1 MTSGK
6 TAAIIVA
13 AGTGVR
19 SGSAAPKQYALLG
32 GKPVLAYS
40 LAALRGHPAI
50 DRVVVVIG
58 AGQEAALREA
68 VGDVEYVIGGATR
81 RMSVLAGLE
90 ALASSTGHP
99 GPVPGSTVPHDLQP
113 VGVNSGGPR
122 HEAGVTV
129 GVKIE
134 RVLIHDA
141 ARPFL
146 SADVI
151 DRLLAPLDAY
161 EGAIPALPVADTLVL
176 YDGMIGETVPR
187 TDLYRVQTPQAFVF
201 DAVLAAHRGWSG
213 PEPTDDAQMVRDT
226 GHEVTIVLGDPM
238 LEKITHPAD
247 FAAAE
252 ARLAASMR
260 SRTAT
265 GFDVHRLEAGEELW
279 LGGVL
284 IPHDKG
290 LSGHSDADVALHA
303 ITDALL
309 GTIAAGDIGTHF
321 PPSDPQWRGADSAQF
336 LQHAASLITA
346 RGGIIDFID
355 LTLIC
360 EAPKIGPHRS
370 AMRDRIAALLQVGVD
385 QVSIKAT
392 TTERLGFAGRGEG
405 IAAQAAA
412 TVRIPETR

>member
-1 MTSGK
+1 MSSNK

-13 AGTGVR
+13 AGTGAR
-19 SGSAAPKQYALLG
+19 SGSAVPKQYAPLG
-32 GKPVLAYS
+32 GRAVLAHSYE
-40 LAALRGHPAI
+40 ALRRHPAI

-58 AGQEAALREA
+58 AGQEAALKA
-68 VGDVEYVIGGATR
+68 AIGDVEHVTGGATR
-81 RMSVLAGLE
+81 RRSVLAGLE
-90 ALASSTGHP
+90 AL
-99 GPVPGSTVPHDLQP
+99 
-113 VGVNSGGPR
+113 GGDVE
-122 HEAGVTV
+122 H
-129 GVKIE
+129 
-134 RVLIHDA
+134 VLIHDA

-146 SADVI
+146 SAAVI
-151 DRLLAPLDAY
+151 DSLLTALDTRD
-161 EGAIPALPVADTLVL
+161 GAVPALPLADTLARDTALSGTLLGGTVSR
-176 YDGMIGETVPR
+176 DGLHRI
-187 TDLYRVQTPQAFVF
+187 QTPQAFRYPV
-201 DAVLAAHRGWSG
+201 VLAAHRNWRGD
-213 PEPTDDAQMVRDT
+213 EPTDDAQMVRAA
-226 GHEVTIVLGDPM
+226 GGAVALVPGDPM

-247 FAAAE
+247 FAAAD
-252 ARLAASMR
+252 ARLEATL
-260 SRTAT
+260 RTRMAT
-265 GFDVHRLEAGEELW
+265 GFDVHRLEVGEELW

-336 LQHAASLITA
+336 LQHAASLITD

-360 EAPKIGPHRS
+360 EEPKVGPHRV
-370 AMRDRIAALLQVGVD
+370 AMRDRIADLLRLKPG

-392 TTERLGFAGRGEG
+392 TTERLGFTGRGEG

-412 TVRIPETR
+412 TVRVPEELSA